1 MLTVARLRKKPR
13 HFKSFT
19 GLTPEQFDALLA
31 ALTPVYLELE
41 RARKSRPS
49 RQRAVG
55 GGHPFELALAER
67 LLMVL
72 MYLRLYTTESLLGYL
87 FHLHESNVNRERN
100 QRMLPALEQVLP
112 MPMREELGLLGEAA
126 AKRARESASAAG
138 AEGGTGGG
146 STGAPRTKKI
156 GTLEE
161 LLRAYPEIQEVLIDA
176 TEQPVQRPREKQA
189 QKHYYS
195 GKKKRHTCKT
205 QVLTDKKRVLHASR
219 CVPGSLN
226 DLVLLRFSGVLHQV
240 PPGCRARV
248 DKGYEG
254 VEEEYPQVAIEKPI
268 KAQRNHPLTA
278 FGKAYNRMQ
287 SRLRIVVEHVLA
299 HLEKFQILAGLY
311 RGQRSGYDTCF
322 GVVCGLHNFRTMGQL
337 SW

>member
-1 MLTVARLRKKPR
+1 MLTVARLRQKPR

-19 GLTPEQFDALLA
+19 GLTPEQFDPLLA
-31 ALTPVYLELE
+31 ALAPVYLEQE

-55 GGHPFELALAER
+55 AGHPFELALPER

-72 MYLRLYTTESLLGYL
+72 MYLRLYVSESLLGYL
-87 FHLHESNVNRERN
+87 FDLHESNVNRERN
-100 QRMLPALEQVLP
+100 QRMLPALERVLP
-112 MPMREELGLLGEAA
+112 LPMREELGLLGEAVAPTAQERTSEASGEGSRGGA
-126 AKRARESASAAG
+126 AEPK
-138 AEGGTGGG
+138 
-146 STGAPRTKKI
+146 RTKKI
-156 GTLEE
+156 RTLEE

-176 TEQPVQRPREKQA
+176 TEQPVPRPKQKQA

-205 QVLTDKKRVLHASR
+205 QVLTDRKRVLHASR
-219 CVPGSLN
+219 CVPGSLH

-254 VEEEYPQVAIEKPI
+254 IEEEYPQVGIEKPI
-268 KAQRNHPLTA
+268 KARRNHPLTE

-287 SRLRIVVEHVLA
+287 SRLRIAVEHVLA
-299 HLEKFQILAGLY
+299 GLEKFQILAGLY
-311 RGQRSGYDTCF
+311 RGQRHRYDTCF